1 MLKRPQCKGYIR
13 AGMLFFGLLFTYKTL
28 SAHDL
33 DSVVTIKN
41 TQFLRSALEK
51 PDLETVISI
60 HRPYSILY
68 FQNPIL
74 RDKTVFLLKNPN
86 GIFLCI
92 AGTSRVYLMEYYNDT
107 VVHFRRNDNF
117 IENIHYNIGAYF
129 FTHAGEIYNYA
140 GYGFW
145 KTNGLLRK
153 YNSVSR
159 EWDIV
164 SLNREVHNL
173 FDRTYHVWK
182 KPQSS
187 QLYILYEH
195 ILNEGLNIKEQ
206 NIRIIPNSHKLDL
219 KENQIQHLG
228 ELSPNLL
235 DAFQNAK
242 HLIHI
247 PDGMIMLQSPFAF
260 YLKPEQNTYYSL
272 TDNSLIQ
279 SLERSEKNGM
289 YYYHAGKIYFT
300 GIDYTKLDSVS
311 VARVSLKKEGK
322 IWSRPTQ
329 WYIILPVVS
338 IFFITGMAVIYR
350 RVNKRNKKVSVS
362 TSNGNTTMIAVPLLT
377 ETEAS
382 LLQMLIDKT
391 LEGGFASSNDINYII
406 GCKDK
411 NVGLQKKMRS
421 DMINGINSKFK
432 AYSKNELPL
441 IESQR
446 TDADKRYFQYAIHPE
461 CLDQAQQFVEMTR
474 SLDS

>member
-1 MLKRPQCKGYIR
+1 MPKAQTTKCFFRLVI
-13 AGMLFFGLLFTYKTL
+13 LFWYLHFNCFTL
-28 SAHDL
+28 SAQDP
-33 DSVVTIKN
+33 DSVVTITN
-41 TQFLRSALEK
+41 SQFLRSALEK
-51 PDLETVISI
+51 PDLETSI
-60 HRPYSILY
+60 MSSQFYVFSY
-68 FQNPIL
+68 FRSPIL
-74 RDKTVFLLKNPN
+74 ALKDLCIIKNKKGVFL
-86 GIFLCI
+86 CVV
-92 AGTSRVYLMEYYNDT
+92 GTSRVYRMHYYNDT
-107 VVHFRRNDNF
+107 ALFFRRNDNF
-117 IENIHYNIGAYF
+117 IENINYNISAYF
-129 FTHAGEIYNYA
+129 FTYAGSIYNYA

-153 YNSVSR
+153 YNELSR

-164 SLNREVHNL
+164 PLSREVHNL
-173 FDRTYHVWK
+173 SDIQHVWRNVH
-182 KPQSS
+182 SS
-187 QLYILYEH
+187 KMYILYEQ
-195 ILNEGLNIKEQ
+195 ILNEGINDKEQ
-206 NIRIIPNSHKLDL
+206 NVRIIPSSYLLDL
-219 KENQIQHLG
+219 KTNHVSELG
-228 ELSPNLL
+228 QLSPVLL
-235 DAFQNAK
+235 EAIQKAK
-242 HLIHI
+242 RLVHTPEGIIVLR
-247 PDGMIMLQSPFAF
+247 SPFAY
-260 YLKPEQNTYYSL
+260 YLKPAENTYYSL
-272 TDNSLIQ
+272 NDNSFIQ
-279 SLERSEKNGM
+279 ALERSDRNGM
-289 YYYHAGKIYFT
+289 YYCYDGKVYFT
-300 GIDYTKLDSVS
+300 SADHSNFDSVY
-311 VARVSLKKEGK
+311 VDRVSLKKEGK

-329 WYIILPVVS
+329 WYIILPIVS
-338 IFFITGMAVIYR
+338 ILFITGMAVIYR
-350 RVNKRNKKVSVS
+350 RVNKRNKKLRVP